1 MSRRDEALTAVD
13 GLWTTVRTQIAAAL
27 DDGTSTAPHHP
38 PSLVDRLRLAVQPPS
53 SSQPAETAA
62 NHDGDALPSYCR
74 ADDTTTTAAA
84 DSSLPPRRARRL
96 ESKTGKLVL
105 DLQERFGPADRIV
118 VLQHLPDTLP
128 TLIRGTLTLRLRE
141 PETITH
147 VRIRLKG
154 IVRTLVFK
162 AHASGRHPV
171 SDEVCFL
178 EDSHPLWYRTD
189 PQDGSVRPPP
199 PGNATS
205 PEEAAA
211 GKLQGTFPFPFV
223 LTIPARLTH
232 MPHTGQPYQPRPIR
246 PPPSFMLDGNTT
258 SSASSAAKS
267 SPPAAALGGFEGSCR
282 YYLKVTLGRAG
293 LLKLNERWIVPIV
306 FVPRQPVPVSPS
318 PLRELALASSSAS
331 APATK
336 TPDSRQDPQGW
347 TDPGKY
353 VTRTAMKKSSRF
365 SRSSAGA
372 AAAAAGWVRLEG
384 RVPKPQKFSKAHGEL
399 LEFEVQI
406 TCADATSLARFTP
419 ATIAVS
425 LLQRTI
431 VSAQGI
437 SNTYDSI
444 ALHANRV
451 TAIGGPSGYPVR
463 GVGGAVAH
471 EIVYSGAIKLAPALT
486 TSFRAPNLQV
496 AYLLCITLYQPTVP
510 KSNGVVI
517 PPSVHLSSLAIPV
530 EIVSTPPRVRATQQ
544 SSSSWSVPPPGNSSS
559 SAIGGPPPAPP
570 PPMYPAP
577 SGPPPPPPP
586 PPPSRTTT
594 TTTISPPAGPPLSSP
609 AIDQAEESRLEELYG
624 LPPSYFEVVENERSS
639 SPAASGGGT
648 ASGGGGGGGGRG
660 FFGRRGAR

>member
-13 GLWTTVRTQIAAAL
+13 GLLTTVRTQIAAAL
-27 DDGTSTAPHHP
+27 DDGTHDGSHHP
-38 PSLVDRLRLAVQPPS
+38 PSLVDRLRLAVQPSTP
-53 SSQPAETAA
+53 SSQPETAI
-62 NHDGDALPSYCR
+62 NHDGDALPSYSR
-74 ADDTTTTAAA
+74 ADDTADDDND

-105 DLQERFGPADRIV
+105 DLYERFGPADRLV
-118 VLQHLPDTLP
+118 VLQHLPDTSP
-128 TLIRGTLTLRLRE
+128 TLIRGTLTLRLRD

-189 PQDGSVRPPP
+189 PQDGSVHYPPP
-199 PGNATS
+199 PGENATS

-211 GKLQGTFPFPFV
+211 GKLQGTFRFPFV

-232 MPHTGQPYQPRPIR
+232 LPHTGQPYQPRPIR

-258 SSASSAAKS
+258 SSASSSSSSGAKS

-293 LLKLNERWIVPIV
+293 LLKLNERWIVPVV

-318 PLRELALASSSAS
+318 PLRELALAST
-331 APATK
+331 PATK
-336 TPDSRQDPQGW
+336 TPNSKQDPQGW

-365 SRSSAGA
+365 SRSAG

-384 RVPKPQKFSKAHGEL
+384 RVPKPQKFSKANGEL

-444 ALHANRV
+444 VLHANRV
-451 TAIGGPSGYPVR
+451 TAIGGPAGYPVR

-471 EIVYSGAIKLAPALT
+471 EIVYSGAIKLVPALT

-517 PPSVHLSSLAIPV
+517 PPSIHLSSLAIPV
-530 EIVSTPPRVRATQQ
+530 EIVSTPPRVRAAQQ
-544 SSSSWSVPPPGNSSS
+544 SSSSWSLS
-559 SAIGGPPPAPP
+559 PPANGDPPLPPPP

-577 SGPPPPPPP
+577 SEPPPP
-586 PPPSRTTT
+586 PPPSRMTTT
-594 TTTISPPAGPPLSSP
+594 TTTTTSAAATGEASTPAAGG
-609 AIDQAEESRLEELYG
+609 ATIDQAEESRLEELYG

-648 ASGGGGGGGGRG
+648 SGGGGGG

>member
-1 MSRRDEALTAVD
+1 MLPHLQAVD
-13 GLWTTVRTQIAAAL
+13 GLLTTVRTQIAAAL
-27 DDGTSTAPHHP
+27 DDGTHDGSHHP
-38 PSLVDRLRLAVQPPS
+38 PSLVDRLRLAVQPPTTP
-53 SSQPAETAA
+53 SSQPETAI
-62 NHDGDALPSYCR
+62 NHDGDALPSYSR
-74 ADDTTTTAAA
+74 ADDTADDDND

-105 DLQERFGPADRIV
+105 DLYERFGPADRLV
-118 VLQHLPDTLP
+118 VLQHLPDTSP
-128 TLIRGTLTLRLRE
+128 TLIRGTLTLRLRD

-189 PQDGSVRPPP
+189 PQDGSVHYPPP

-211 GKLQGTFPFPFV
+211 GKLQGTFRFPFV

-232 MPHTGQPYQPRPIR
+232 LPHTGQPYQPRPIR

-258 SSASSAAKS
+258 SSASSSSSSAAKS

-293 LLKLNERWIVPIV
+293 LLKLNERWIVPVV

-318 PLRELALASSSAS
+318 PLRQLALAST
-331 APATK
+331 PATK
-336 TPDSRQDPQGW
+336 TPNSKQDPQGW

-365 SRSSAGA
+365 SRSAG

-384 RVPKPQKFSKAHGEL
+384 RVPKPQKFSKAHGEV
-399 LEFEVQI
+399 LEFEVQVGWCSSFRRSSFVRFGGRSEEAVHSQGFSLSLRARAQI

-437 SNTYDSI
+437 CE
-444 ALHANRV
+444 A
-451 TAIGGPSGYPVR
+451 
-463 GVGGAVAH
+463 
-471 EIVYSGAIKLAPALT
+471 
-486 TSFRAPNLQV
+486 
-496 AYLLCITLYQPTVP
+496 P
-510 KSNGVVI
+510 KSFPIPDDRDHDHNGW
-517 PPSVHLSSLAIPV
+517 LTYLA
-530 EIVSTPPRVRATQQ
+530 
-544 SSSSWSVPPPGNSSS
+544 
-559 SAIGGPPPAPP
+559 
-570 PPMYPAP
+570 
-577 SGPPPPPPP
+577 
-586 PPPSRTTT
+586 
-594 TTTISPPAGPPLSSP
+594 
-609 AIDQAEESRLEELYG
+609 
-624 LPPSYFEVVENERSS
+624 
-639 SPAASGGGT
+639 
-648 ASGGGGGGGGRG
+648 
-660 FFGRRGAR
+660 

>member
-1 MSRRDEALTAVD
+1 MICPCTRFPSQTDQTFPRSLARPPHLQAVD
-13 GLWTTVRTQIAAAL
+13 GLLTTVRTQIAAAL
-27 DDGTSTAPHHP
+27 DDGTSTTTPHHP

-53 SSQPAETAA
+53 SSPPAETAA
-62 NHDGDALPSYCR
+62 NHDGDALPSYSR
-74 ADDTTTTAAA
+74 ADDIIT

-258 SSASSAAKS
+258 SSASSSSSSGAKS

-318 PLRELALASSSAS
+318 PLRELALASSASAS
-331 APATK
+331 ASAPAPATK

-353 VTRTAMKKSSRF
+353 VTRTATKKSSRF
-365 SRSSAGA
+365 SRSSAG

-399 LEFEVQI
+399 LEFEVQVSGWW
-406 TCADATSLARFTP
+406 CSSPSSSEKLGPSLTRPDFSFRVRVTDHLCRRDQ
-419 ATIAVS
+419 S
-425 LLQRTI
+425 R
-431 VSAQGI
+431 
-437 SNTYDSI
+437 
-444 ALHANRV
+444 ALHSGNHRRLALATHDR
-451 TAIGGPSGYPVR
+451 IGSR
-463 GVGGAVAH
+463 
-471 EIVYSGAIKLAPALT
+471 
-486 TSFRAPNLQV
+486 
-496 AYLLCITLYQPTVP
+496 
-510 KSNGVVI
+510 
-517 PPSVHLSSLAIPV
+517 HL
-530 EIVSTPPRVRATQQ
+530 
-544 SSSSWSVPPPGNSSS
+544 
-559 SAIGGPPPAPP
+559 
-570 PPMYPAP
+570 
-577 SGPPPPPPP
+577 
-586 PPPSRTTT
+586 
-594 TTTISPPAGPPLSSP
+594 
-609 AIDQAEESRLEELYG
+609 
-624 LPPSYFEVVENERSS
+624 
-639 SPAASGGGT
+639 
-648 ASGGGGGGGGRG
+648 
-660 FFGRRGAR
+660 

>member
-13 GLWTTVRTQIAAAL
+13 GLLTTVRTQIAAAL
-27 DDGTSTAPHHP
+27 DDGTHDGSHHP
-38 PSLVDRLRLAVQPPS
+38 PSLVDRLRLAVQPPTTP
-53 SSQPAETAA
+53 SSQPETAI
-62 NHDGDALPSYCR
+62 NHDGDALPSYSR
-74 ADDTTTTAAA
+74 ADDTADDDND

-105 DLQERFGPADRIV
+105 DLYERFGPADRLV
-118 VLQHLPDTLP
+118 VLQHLPDTSP
-128 TLIRGTLTLRLRE
+128 TLIRGTLTLRLRD

-189 PQDGSVRPPP
+189 PQDGSVHYPPP

-211 GKLQGTFPFPFV
+211 GKLQGTFRFPFV

-232 MPHTGQPYQPRPIR
+232 LPHTGQPYQPRPIR

-258 SSASSAAKS
+258 SSASSSSSSAAKS

-293 LLKLNERWIVPIV
+293 LLKLNERWIVPVV

-318 PLRELALASSSAS
+318 PLRQLALAST
-331 APATK
+331 PATK
-336 TPDSRQDPQGW
+336 TPNSKQDPQGW

-365 SRSSAGA
+365 SRSAG

-384 RVPKPQKFSKAHGEL
+384 RVPKPQKFSKAHGEV

-444 ALHANRV
+444 VLHANRV
-451 TAIGGPSGYPVR
+451 TAIGGPAGYSVR

-471 EIVYSGAIKLAPALT
+471 EIVYSGAIKLVPALT

-530 EIVSTPPRVRATQQ
+530 EIVSTPPRVRAAQQ
-544 SSSSWSVPPPGNSSS
+544 SSSWSLS
-559 SAIGGPPPAPP
+559 PPANGDPPLPPP

-577 SGPPPPPPP
+577 SAPPPP
-586 PPPSRTTT
+586 PPPSRRTTT
-594 TTTISPPAGPPLSSP
+594 TTTTSAAATGEASTPAAGS
-609 AIDQAEESRLEELYG
+609 ATIDQAEESRLEELYG

-648 ASGGGGGGGGRG
+648 SGGGGGG